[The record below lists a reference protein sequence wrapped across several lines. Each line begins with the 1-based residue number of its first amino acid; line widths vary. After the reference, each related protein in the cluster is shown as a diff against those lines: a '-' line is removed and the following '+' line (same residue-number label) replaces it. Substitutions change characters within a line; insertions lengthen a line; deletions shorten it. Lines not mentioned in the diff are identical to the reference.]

1 MLIERHDDSFECNK
15 ATVTIDDENHDS
27 GKIPHTSSRPPCPVP
42 PLDIDEE
49 ATTVYYSRREGDD
62 EEPIQPSTRDPASG
76 HDLQTIDVE
85 KTDEFPASLSLEEYH
100 QRGKT
105 RKTTPKSAVKDSMT
119 FEQQR
124 FSRMKSAPQR
134 SPVPSRS
141 PDHKEAGWVLNP
153 IVTSST
159 NDRPLSRIDSPSPPP
174 IYPRKDPNA
183 MPPMLFPPKHLK
195 QEEDRI
201 KMNIWNHP
209 ISPLPNIPSRFVPPK
224 EEQQGTKSSMLTTSL
239 AMAPNMPNT
248 ADTTS
253 DHHAATR
260 RNTLLSNSRDLLT
273 PGCAVQ
279 VDSKRTTTHLKIDV
293 DVRSG
298 GLTYFMPLSC
308 DQHRSKWSLPRHM
321 QSQRE
326 RTREREHRIAT
337 KLIQKNNMT
346 KKNLENLELARKK
359 RRNYFEARLEAVRHR
374 YQELLERRHMIQ
386 TSLEHKQKNAKN
398 NREILKTKRQ
408 GRFQRA
414 QERSKLLQVRKK
426 VLSQIR
432 EAISVK
438 ENAIDIVTE
447 NGSSIPN
454 LPDDD
459 GENPE
464 AEQQDEEGEG
474 IGEGIIEG
482 NIDGVERDGEIG
494 RLAEPQSTDRRNGNA
509 DNDRRMGEIDNGN
522 VFYVFEHDSGRGDDG
537 SQDTVQR
544 DPLRETRNFTET
556 FGIAVNWLTPGDP
569 RGIPRS
575 ARGEDY
581 QSLRTLFQMEAMYAL
596 QGHRDIGLFP
606 RPHSEPEQDCPIEG
620 WSHYMLAIRAIRD
633 HIEEVSADYSDGTSS
648 PASSTGALPI
658 VFQESKTAQGD
669 YFDEREDTP
678 SITDDEYLEEIEEVV
693 GFVDEVL
700 PQRESA
706 PDEQMNV
713 RMRPR
718 QGASHH

>member
-15 ATVTIDDENHDS
+15 ATVIIDDENHDS

-49 ATTVYYSRREGDD
+49 AFYYSRREGED
-62 EEPIQPSTRDPASG
+62 EELIQPSTRDPASG
-76 HDLQTIDVE
+76 YDLQTIDVE

-100 QRGKT
+100 QRGKP

-153 IVTSST
+153 NMTSDT
-159 NDRPLSRIDSPSPPP
+159 NNRPLSRIDSPSLPP
-174 IYPRKDPNA
+174 IYPRKEPKA
-183 MPPMLFPPKHLK
+183 MPPMLFPPKHLE

-224 EEQQGTKSSMLTTSL
+224 EEQQGTKSSMLTTAL
-239 AMAPNMPNT
+239 AMASNMPNT

-253 DHHAATR
+253 DHHAATQ
-260 RNTLLSNSRDLLT
+260 RNTLLRDLLT
-273 PGCAVQ
+273 PGCE
-279 VDSKRTTTHLKIDV
+279 VDSKRKTTHLKIDV
-293 DVRSG
+293 NVRSG

-308 DQHRSKWSLPRHM
+308 DQRKRKRSLPRHM
-321 QSQRE
+321 QSRRE
-326 RTREREHRIAT
+326 RTQEREQRIAT
-337 KLIQKNNMT
+337 KLIQKNNTT

-359 RRNYFEARLEAVRHR
+359 RRNSFEARLKAFRHR
-374 YQELLERRHMIQ
+374 YQELLERRHRIQ

-398 NREILKTKRQ
+398 NREILQTKRQ

-414 QERSKLLQVRKK
+414 QERRKLLQVRKK

-432 EAISVK
+432 KAISME
-438 ENAIDIVTE
+438 ENAMDIVTE
-447 NGSSIPN
+447 HGSSIAY

-464 AEQQDEEGEG
+464 AEQQNDEGEG

-482 NIDGVERDGEIG
+482 NIDGVERDGERG
-494 RLAEPQSTDRRNGNA
+494 RLNEPQSTDRRNAIA
-509 DNDRRMGEIDNGN
+509 DNGRRMGEIDNGN
-522 VFYVFEHDSGRGDDG
+522 VIYVFENDSGRGDDG

-544 DPLRETRNFTET
+544 DPMRETGNFAET
-556 FGIAVNWLTPGDP
+556 FGIAINP

-581 QSLRTLFQMEAMYAL
+581 QSLRSLFQLEATYTL

-606 RPHSEPEQDCPIEG
+606 RPFSEPEQQDYPIEG

-633 HIEEVSADYSDGTSS
+633 NIEEISADYSDGTSS
-648 PASSTGALPI
+648 TAALPI

-678 SITDDEYLEEIEEVV
+678 SITDDEYLEEIEEMV
-693 GFVDEVL
+693 GFVDDVL

-706 PDEQMNV
+706 PDEQINV
-713 RMRPR
+713 RMRPT
-718 QGASHH
+718 QGPSRH